1 VQLVDIDNRVVM
13 NLAVY
18 KQYALDLRKK
28 LVYAIYLVNELSHS
42 LNFGL
47 TIK

>member
-1 VQLVDIDNRVVM
+1 MQLVDIANGVVI
-13 NLAVY
+13 NLAIY

-28 LVYAIYLVNELSHS
+28 LAYAIYLVNELSHS